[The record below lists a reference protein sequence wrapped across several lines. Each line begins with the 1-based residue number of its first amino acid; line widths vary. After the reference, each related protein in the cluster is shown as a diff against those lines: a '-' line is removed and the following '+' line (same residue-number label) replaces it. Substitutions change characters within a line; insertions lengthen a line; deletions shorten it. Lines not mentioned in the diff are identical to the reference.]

1 MHTAPHVLRGEPTL
15 RLLEI
20 FISRI
25 KPRWYKK
32 KSSIRI
38 AAFPRFSIGRSCCLG
53 RFVTCYVFFLPF
65 FASLLQLR
73 HLPLFLLVCFP
84 TILRGQS
91 EKLFLLRPRITLLY
105 ELFYIFLW
113 LLFWHQRSKSFVIF
127 LSIFHFSALA
137 TYTTD
142 CNCYTSS

>member
-1 MHTAPHVLRGEPTL
+1 MCCEENPPFDYWR
-15 RLLEI
+15 
-20 FISRI
+20 FSSRESNQDGI
-25 KPRWYKK
+25 RKK
-32 KSSIRI
+32 FDKNRCLSK
-38 AAFPRFSIGRSCCLG
+38 RFSIGRSCCLG

-73 HLPLFLLVCFP
+73 HLPLLFLLVCFP

-105 ELFYIFLW
+105 ELFFGFFFGIKDQSHLSSFSPFFIFL
-113 LLFWHQRSKSFVIF
+113 LLLH
-127 LSIFHFSALA
+127 
-137 TYTTD
+137 TTD

>member
-1 MHTAPHVLRGEPTL
+1 MCCEENPPFDYWR
-15 RLLEI
+15 
-20 FISRI
+20 FSSRESNQDGI
-25 KPRWYKK
+25 RKK
-32 KSSIRI
+32 FDKNRCLSK
-38 AAFPRFSIGRSCCLG
+38 RFSIGRSCCLG

-73 HLPLFLLVCFP
+73 HLPLLFLLVCFP